1 MSQTL
6 FKIVTLDLWRAAW
19 DNAVLPHMPIDV
31 DDGFLHLSTRE
42 QVEETLRL
50 HFAGKGPLM
59 LIALDESLVADELR
73 WEPSRGGQL
82 FPHVYGDVEKAAV
95 IWAEQMEVATDG
107 TMNLPGQLV

>member
-1 MSQTL
+1 MGHTL
-6 FKIVTLDLWRAAW
+6 FKIVTLDLWQAA
-19 DNAVLPHMPIDV
+19 DAGTNLPPMSIDV

-59 LIALDESLVADELR
+59 LVALDSDLITDDLR

-82 FPHVYGDVEKAAV
+82 FPHVYGDVEKAAI
-95 IWAEQMEVATDG
+95 IWAEPMEVAANGAMD
-107 TMNLPGQLV
+107 LPEQMA